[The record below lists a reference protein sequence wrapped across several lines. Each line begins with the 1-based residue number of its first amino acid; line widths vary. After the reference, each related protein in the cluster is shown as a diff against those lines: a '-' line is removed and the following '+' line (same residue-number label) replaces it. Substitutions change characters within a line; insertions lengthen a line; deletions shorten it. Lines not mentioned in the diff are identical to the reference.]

1 MPRQNFL
8 SRESFIESTEKQA
21 KDTVLSVPAF
31 ASNIR
36 LIAENK
42 MIESMRFSYE
52 LPVKKTL
59 FLIDVSVLPL
69 NNKYTRICLHSRQ
82 TDGQAFHNNADMAI
96 ALHDFE
102 SAIMAALKGDVTL
115 YKPYMPKVSNTKK
128 FFQVATAFIATVG
141 VLFLKKK
148 LS

>member
-21 KDTVLSVPAF
+21 KETVLSVPAF

-36 LIAENK
+36 LIAGNK

-69 NNKYTRICLHSRQ
+69 NNKYTRISLHARH
-82 TDGQAFHNNADMAI
+82 TNGQAFQQDADMAI

-102 SAIMAALKGDVTL
+102 SAVTAALNGDTSQYQPTSRQAKHSKGPAGLALNV
-115 YKPYMPKVSNTKK
+115 MASV
-128 FFQVATAFIATVG
+128 
-141 VLFLKKK
+141 
-148 LS
+148 